1 MIYFTRRLMYKLLIL
16 FLFFESTPLMAN
28 ESALSNQIND
38 HEKRI
43 GQLQEEITLLKNQ
56 ATEEGRD
63 ASLENLIEKKIGDSP
78 IIQNLA
84 RLNQR
89 AQIHGFISQGFL
101 LSSHNNFYCDS
112 KDGSLEFNETGVN
125 FTAMLSNKMHA
136 GIQLFSRDLGDIG
149 NNKVELDWAYG
160 EYRHNNW
167 LGMRAGKIKIFSGL
181 YNKNRDID
189 VTRTWIFLPY
199 SVYLESA
206 RDNHVAVQGAALF
219 GTIPMGRFGV
229 LNYESVRGLTN
240 LDKDGG
246 TGKFAEDQFPMQVNE
261 IDNEGATVN
270 SLIWDTPLDG
280 LRIATGLSDMEID
293 FYAEYAQD
301 IPNYHATKGENF
313 VYHLDTLR
321 SHFFCLEYIYDN
333 LTMAAEYKQVKT
345 EQHINNGDKWDNY
358 AEGWYVNAAYRFLD
372 WFEVGLG
379 YSEYYPNKDDKE
391 GRSFEASAWNPTPD
405 YQAWQKDIT
414 LCTRFDL
421 TENLIFKL
429 EGHLI
434 DGVAAVFTSDN
445 GGDAN
450 NLDKNWNLVAA
461 KLTYVF

>member
-1 MIYFTRRLMYKLLIL
+1 MIHCTRRLMRHLGIL
-16 FLFFESTPLMAN
+16 FLLFWAPPLMA
-28 ESALSNQIND
+28 SDTTLTNQIQ
-38 HEKRI
+38 EQQKRI
-43 GQLQEEITLLKNQ
+43 DKLQEEVTLLKQ
-56 ATEEGRD
+56 QTKERD
-63 ASLENLIEKKIGDSP
+63 SLDTLIDKKISGSP
-78 IIQNLA
+78 IIQGLT

-125 FTAMLSNKMHA
+125 FSATISNKMHA

-149 NNKVELDWAYG
+149 NNKIELDWAYG
-160 EYRHNNW
+160 EYRYKNW
-167 LGMRAGKIKIFSGL
+167 LGVRAGKVKIFSGL

-189 VTRTWIFLPY
+189 ITRTWIFLPY

-206 RDNHVAVQGAALF
+206 RDNHVAVQGAAIF
-219 GTIPMGRFGV
+219 GAIPMGRLGV

-240 LDKDGG
+240 LANDGG
-246 TGKFAEDQFPMQVNE
+246 TAKFAEDQFPMQVNK
-261 IDNEGATVN
+261 IDSEGATVN
-270 SLIWDTPLDG
+270 SIVWDTPLDG

-293 FYAEYAQD
+293 FYAEYAED
-301 IPNYHATKGENF
+301 IPNYHATKGDPF

-321 SHFFCLEYIYDN
+321 SHFFSLEYMVDN

-345 EQHINNGDKWDNY
+345 EQHIDNGVGWDNY
-358 AEGWYVNAAYRFLD
+358 AEGWYVNMAYRFLD
-372 WFEVGLG
+372 WLEVGLG

-391 GRSFEASAWNPTPD
+391 GRSFEESAWNPTPD

-421 TENLIFKL
+421 TESLVFKL

-434 DGVAAVFTSDN
+434 DGVAAVFTADN

-461 KLTYVF
+461 KLTYLF